1 MQAIIHSR
9 YGPPD
14 VLDLKD
20 IDTPVI
26 TDEAVL
32 VRVHAAA
39 VGKGDWLTVQGLP
52 YVARMRYGLPKPKHP
67 VPGFD
72 VAGRTEAVGSNV
84 TRLQSGDAVFGW
96 CDGSFAEYAS
106 VPEDQLV
113 LKPSN
118 LTFEQAAAVPISGF
132 AALQAL
138 RDTGG
143 VQPGQ
148 TVVVIG
154 ASGGVGSFAVQLA
167 KAFGAE
173 VTGVCSTKSLEM
185 VRSIGADQVID
196 YTQEDF
202 TRTGRRYDLILE
214 MAGNRSLADL
224 RRALTPKGTLVLVGG
239 SGGRWFMGTGR
250 TLRAVLVSPFV
261 GQRLRSFLSKPRG
274 ADLVVLKDLIDAGK
288 ITPVIDRAFPLSET
302 PEAIRYVG
310 ERSTTGKPSS
320 PCEGWAAA
328 RFTIRCVMLR
338 HRSWVLP
345 SSAGPLTTAELRSL
359 ASRRQRGKENEHG
372 EGPHRPRRLARR
384 VHQWP
389 ERRR

>member
-14 VLDLKD
+14 ALELQDVERPSVTEDG
-20 IDTPVI
+20 
-26 TDEAVL
+26 VL
-32 VRVHAAA
+32 VRVQAAA

-52 YVARMRYGLPKPKHP
+52 YVARLRYGLPKPKHP

-72 VAGRTEAVGSNV
+72 VAGQVEAVGTNA
-84 TRLQSGDAVFGW
+84 TRLQPGDEVFGW

-106 VPEDQLV
+106 VPEGQLA
-113 LKPSN
+113 LKPTN

-148 TVVVIG
+148 QVVIIG

-167 KAFGAE
+167 KAYGAK
-173 VTGVCSTKSLEM
+173 VTGVCGTRSVDM
-185 VRSIGADQVID
+185 VRSIGADHIID
-196 YTQEDF
+196 YTQQDF
-202 TRTGRRYDLILE
+202 TRTGQRYDLILE

-250 TLRAVLVSPFV
+250 TLRAVAVSPFV
-261 GQRLRSFLSKPRG
+261 GQRLRSFFSKPRG
-274 ADLVVLKDLIDAGK
+274 ADLVVLKELIEAGK
-288 ITPVIDRAFPLSET
+288 VTPVIDRTFPLSET

-310 ERSTTGKPSS
+310 EIHPRENCHHRVRG
-320 PCEGWAAA
+320 AAA
-328 RFTIRCVMLR
+328 RITD
-338 HRSWVLP
+338 P
-345 SSAGPLTTAELRSL
+345 G
-359 ASRRQRGKENEHG
+359 G
-372 EGPHRPRRLARR
+372 
-384 VHQWP
+384 
-389 ERRR
+389 

>member
-1 MQAIIHSR
+1 MQAIVHSR

-14 VLDLKD
+14 ALEFKD
-20 IDTPVI
+20 IDQPVI
-26 TDEAVL
+26 NDDQVL

-52 YVARMRYGLPKPKHP
+52 YVARMRYGLPNPKHP

-72 VAGRTEAVGSNV
+72 VAGRIEAVGPNV
-84 TRLQSGDAVFGW
+84 TQLQPGAAVFGW

-106 VPEDQLV
+106 VPQGQLV
-113 LKPSN
+113 LKPAN
-118 LTFEQAAAVPISGF
+118 LSFEQAAAVPISGF

-148 TVVVIG
+148 QVVIIG
-154 ASGGVGSFAVQLA
+154 ASGGVGSFAV
-167 KAFGAE
+167 
-173 VTGVCSTKSLEM
+173 CSTKSVDL
-185 VRSIGADQVID
+185 VRSIGADHVVD
-196 YTQEDF
+196 YTQQDF
-202 TRTGRRYDLILE
+202 TRTGQRYDLILE

-261 GQRLRSFLSKPRG
+261 GQRLRSFFSKPQG
-274 ADLVVLKDLIDAGK
+274 ADLVVLQELLEAGEV
-288 ITPVIDRAFPLSET
+288 TPVIDRTFPLSET

-310 ERSTTGKPSS
+310 ERSTQGK
-320 PCEGWAAA
+320 
-328 RFTIRCVMLR
+328 TVITL
-338 HRSWVLP
+338 
-345 SSAGPLTTAELRSL
+345 
-359 ASRRQRGKENEHG
+359 
-372 EGPHRPRRLARR
+372 
-384 VHQWP
+384 
-389 ERRR
+389 

>member
-1 MQAIIHSR
+1 VPAQEQPMQAIVHSR

-14 VLDLKD
+14 ALELKD
-20 IDTPVI
+20 IDKPVI
-26 TDEAVL
+26 NDDAVL
-32 VRVHAAA
+32 VKVRAAA

-52 YVARMRYGLPKPKHP
+52 YVARLRYGLPNPKHP

-72 VAGRTEAVGSNV
+72 VAGRIEAVGANV
-84 TRLQSGDAVFGW
+84 TQLQPGDEVFGW

-106 VPEDQLV
+106 VPQGQLAP
-113 LKPSN
+113 KPAN
-118 LTFEQAAAVPISGF
+118 LSFEQAAAVPISGF

-148 TVVVIG
+148 QVVVIG

-167 KAFGAE
+167 KAFGAQ
-173 VTGVCSTKSLEM
+173 VTGVCSTNSVDL

-196 YTQEDF
+196 YTQQDF
-202 TRTGRRYDLILE
+202 TRTGQRYDLILE
-214 MAGNRSLADL
+214 MAGNRSLAEL

-274 ADLVVLKDLIDAGK
+274 ADLEVLKELLEAGK
-288 ITPVIDRAFPLSET
+288 LTPVIDRTFPLSET
-302 PEAIRYVG
+302 AEAIRYVG
-310 ERSTTGKPSS
+310 ERSTQGK
-320 PCEGWAAA
+320 
-328 RFTIRCVMLR
+328 TVITV
-338 HRSWVLP
+338 
-345 SSAGPLTTAELRSL
+345 
-359 ASRRQRGKENEHG
+359 
-372 EGPHRPRRLARR
+372 
-384 VHQWP
+384 
-389 ERRR
+389 

>member
-1 MQAIIHSR
+1 MKAIVHSR

-14 VLDLKD
+14 ALEFKD
-20 IDTPVI
+20 IDQPVI
-26 TDEAVL
+26 NNDQVL

-39 VGKGDWLTVQGLP
+39 VGKGDWLTVGGLP
-52 YVARMRYGLPKPKHP
+52 YVARLRYGLRKPKHS

-72 VAGRTEAVGSNV
+72 VSGRAEAVGSNV
-84 TRLQSGDAVFGW
+84 TRLQPGDDVFGW

-106 VPEDQLV
+106 VPQSQLA
-113 LKPSN
+113 LKPAN

-138 RDTGG
+138 RDSGQ

-148 TVVVIG
+148 TVVIIG

-173 VTGVCSTKSLEM
+173 VTGVCSTKSADM
-185 VRSIGADQVID
+185 VRSIGADHVID

-202 TRTGRRYDLILE
+202 TRTGQRYDLILE

-261 GQRLRSFLSKPRG
+261 GQRAALVLVQATGSRPGGAAGAHRSRQGHTGHRPNLPAAR
-274 ADLVVLKDLIDAGK
+274 D
-288 ITPVIDRAFPLSET
+288 
-302 PEAIRYVG
+302 PEVIRYVG
-310 ERSTTGKPSS
+310 ERSTQGK
-320 PCEGWAAA
+320 
-328 RFTIRCVMLR
+328 TVITV
-338 HRSWVLP
+338 
-345 SSAGPLTTAELRSL
+345 
-359 ASRRQRGKENEHG
+359 
-372 EGPHRPRRLARR
+372 
-384 VHQWP
+384 
-389 ERRR
+389 

>member
-9 YGPPD
+9 YGSPD
-14 VLDLKD
+14 ALELKD
-20 IDTPVI
+20 IDTPVT
-26 TDEAVL
+26 TDDAVL

-52 YVARMRYGLPKPKHP
+52 YVARLRYGLPNPKHP

-72 VAGRTEAVGSNV
+72 VAGGVEAVGSNV
-84 TRLQSGDAVFGW
+84 TQLRPGDAVFGW
-96 CDGSFAEYAS
+96 CEGSFAEYAS
-106 VPEDQLV
+106 VPQSQLAR
-113 LKPSN
+113 KPAN

-143 VQPGQ
+143 VRPGQ
-148 TVVVIG
+148 QVVIIG

-173 VTGVCSTKSLEM
+173 VTGVCSTKSVDM
-185 VRSIGADQVID
+185 VRSLGADQVID

-202 TRTGRRYDLILE
+202 TRTGQRYDLILE

-239 SGGRWFMGTGR
+239 SGSRWFMGTGR

-261 GQRLRSFLSKPRG
+261 GQRLRSFFSKPRG
-274 ADLVVLKDLIDAGK
+274 ADLVVLQEFIEAGK
-288 ITPVIDRAFPLSET
+288 VTPMIDRTFPLGET
-302 PEAIRYVG
+302 PEAIKYVG
-310 ERSTTGKPSS
+310 ERSTQGK
-320 PCEGWAAA
+320 
-328 RFTIRCVMLR
+328 TVITL
-338 HRSWVLP
+338 
-345 SSAGPLTTAELRSL
+345 
-359 ASRRQRGKENEHG
+359 
-372 EGPHRPRRLARR
+372 
-384 VHQWP
+384 
-389 ERRR
+389 

>member
-72 VAGRTEAVGSNV
+72 VAGRIEAVGSNV

-167 KAFGAE
+167 KAFRAE

-310 ERSTTGKPSS
+310 ERSTKGK
-320 PCEGWAAA
+320 
-328 RFTIRCVMLR
+328 TVITV
-338 HRSWVLP
+338 
-345 SSAGPLTTAELRSL
+345 
-359 ASRRQRGKENEHG
+359 
-372 EGPHRPRRLARR
+372 
-384 VHQWP
+384 
-389 ERRR
+389 

>member
-1 MQAIIHSR
+1 VTAQENPMKVIVHSR

-14 VLDLKD
+14 VLELKD
-20 IDTPVI
+20 IDQPVV
-26 TDEAVL
+26 DHHAVL

-52 YVARMRYGLPKPKHP
+52 YVARLRYGLPKPKHP

-72 VAGRTEAVGSNV
+72 MAGRVEAVGSNV
-84 TRLQSGDAVFGW
+84 TQLQPGDAVFGW
-96 CDGSFAEYAS
+96 CDGAFAEYAS

-113 LKPSN
+113 RKPAN

-148 TVVVIG
+148 QVVIIG

-167 KAFGAE
+167 KAFGAQ
-173 VTGVCSTKSLEM
+173 VTGVCSTKSVDM
-185 VRSIGADQVID
+185 VRSIGADHVID
-196 YTQEDF
+196 YTQQDF
-202 TRTGRRYDLILE
+202 TRTGQRYDLILE

-239 SGGRWFMGTGR
+239 SGGWWFMGTGR

-261 GQRLRSFLSKPRG
+261 RQRLRSFLSKPRG
-274 ADLVVLKDLIDAGK
+274 EDLVVLQELLEAGK
-288 ITPVIDRAFPLSET
+288 VAPVIDRTFPLRET

-310 ERSTTGKPSS
+310 ERSTQGK
-320 PCEGWAAA
+320 
-328 RFTIRCVMLR
+328 TVITV
-338 HRSWVLP
+338 
-345 SSAGPLTTAELRSL
+345 
-359 ASRRQRGKENEHG
+359 
-372 EGPHRPRRLARR
+372 
-384 VHQWP
+384 
-389 ERRR
+389 

>member
-1 MQAIIHSR
+1 MQAIVHSR

-14 VLDLKD
+14 ALKLNN
-20 IDTPVI
+20 IDQPVI
-26 TDEAVL
+26 TDDAIL
-32 VRVHAAA
+32 VRVHAAG

-52 YVARMRYGLPKPKHP
+52 YVARLRYGLPNPKHN

-72 VAGRTEAVGSNV
+72 VAGRVEAVGPNV
-84 TRLQSGDAVFGW
+84 TQLHPGAAVFGW
-96 CDGSFAEYAS
+96 CDGAFAEYAS
-106 VPEDQLV
+106 VPQGQLV
-113 LKPSN
+113 LKPAN
-118 LTFEQAAAVPISGF
+118 LSFEQAAAVPISGF

-148 TVVVIG
+148 QVVIIG

-167 KAFGAE
+167 TAFGAE

-185 VRSIGADQVID
+185 VRALGADQVID

-202 TRTGRRYDLILE
+202 TRTGQRYDLILE

-239 SGGRWFMGTGR
+239 SGGRWLMGTGR

-274 ADLVVLKDLIDAGK
+274 ADLVVLKELIEAGK
-288 ITPVIDRAFPLSET
+288 LTPVIDRTFPLR
-302 PEAIRYVG
+302 EAPAAIGYVG
-310 ERSTTGKPSS
+310 ERSTQGK
-320 PCEGWAAA
+320 
-328 RFTIRCVMLR
+328 TVITM
-338 HRSWVLP
+338 
-345 SSAGPLTTAELRSL
+345 
-359 ASRRQRGKENEHG
+359 
-372 EGPHRPRRLARR
+372 
-384 VHQWP
+384 
-389 ERRR
+389 

>member
-72 VAGRTEAVGSNV
+72 VAGRIEAVGSNV

-148 TVVVIG
+148 TAVVIG

-310 ERSTTGKPSS
+310 ERSTKGK
-320 PCEGWAAA
+320 
-328 RFTIRCVMLR
+328 TVITV
-338 HRSWVLP
+338 
-345 SSAGPLTTAELRSL
+345 
-359 ASRRQRGKENEHG
+359 
-372 EGPHRPRRLARR
+372 
-384 VHQWP
+384 
-389 ERRR
+389 